1 MSKSANKYFWVTYWL
16 EKFGSSPEE
25 AEVMAD
31 QREDG
36 KWVCQIQIPLVN
48 KTVKSVSTTEINA
61 LYNASIKAARLI
73 DEYLLKNPELAV
85 KNRFKRGHYEFKE
98 TSDGQYKYAGL
109 ASEYRKKEG
118 DKMMKMMMDSFKA
131 VEKAVARIKTIN
143 GSDKGLFIQVVDK
156 SCFSKESDERE
167 IQNKV
172 YDIINNE
179 YGDYIGIGSVIVD
192 SHIITIGYTFEKK
205 GDNKGEN

>member
-1 MSKSANKYFWVTYWL
+1 MNKSANKYFWVTYWL
-16 EKFGSSPEE
+16 EKFGPSFEE
-25 AEVMAD
+25 AEVTAE

-61 LYNASIKAARLI
+61 LYNASEKAATLI
-73 DEYLLKNPELAV
+73 DEYLLSHPELVV

-98 TSDGQYKYAGL
+98 TPDGKFKYAGL
-109 ASEYRKKEG
+109 TSEYRQKEG
-118 DKMMKMMMDSFKA
+118 DKMLKMMTDSFKA
-131 VEKAVARIKTIN
+131 VERAIARIKTIN

-156 SCFSKESDERE
+156 TCFSKESDERE
-167 IQNKV
+167 IQSKV

-179 YGDYIGIGSVIVD
+179 YGDYMGVGSVIIENHV
-192 SHIITIGYTFEKK
+192 ITVGYTFERK
-205 GDNKGEN
+205 GDEHGQN